1 MCTRL
6 SDRCGIANQPVR
18 VRQNCEA
25 HLMHESI
32 LAFNKRR
39 YLWVSLLISGLAIF
53 AYWINDPQEP
63 PNGGTPLGYT
73 LGTIAALMILWFTFF
88 GVRKRR
94 YSSTLGTVQGWLS
107 AHVYLGIAL
116 IIIVLLHTG
125 FQFGVNVHTLAFALM
140 VLVVA
145 SGLYGVII
153 YIKYPE
159 RISENRDG
167 ANRSELLGQ
176 LGDIDRR
183 SRRIAETLPQEFQE
197 LVASGISRTLLG
209 GSLWARLR
217 GQDQSQVVLKRGNDF
232 HIVANPGQEAALDW
246 LAEKQSRSNEPEA
259 GATIGELSALIRNK
273 RRLLKKLNEDMR
285 LQATI
290 EVWLYAHV
298 PLTAGLLVALVVHII
313 TVFMYW

>member
-1 MCTRL
+1 
-6 SDRCGIANQPVR
+6 
-18 VRQNCEA
+18 
-25 HLMHESI
+25 MHESI

-39 YLWVSLLISGLAIF
+39 YLWVSLLISTLAIV

-73 LGTIAALMILWFTFF
+73 LGTIGALMILWFTFL

-116 IIIVLLHTG
+116 VIIVLLHTG
-125 FQFGVNVHTLAFALM
+125 FQFGINVHTLALALM

-145 SGLYGVII
+145 SGLYGVLI
-153 YIKYPE
+153 YVRYPE
-159 RISENRDG
+159 RLSQNRDG
-167 ANRSELLGQ
+167 ANRSELYDQ

-183 SRRIAETLPQEFQE
+183 SRRIAETLPPEFQE
-197 LVASGISRTLLG
+197 LVSSGISRTLLG
-209 GSLWARLR
+209 GSVWARLR
-217 GQDQSQVVLKRGNDF
+217 GKDQSQVVLQRGNGSEV
-232 HIVANPGQEAALDW
+232 VANAGQEAALDW
-246 LAEKQSRSNEPEA
+246 LAERQSRSSDPEVA
-259 GATIGELSALIRNK
+259 ASIGELSALIRNK
-273 RRLLKKLNEDMR
+273 RRLLKKLTEDMR

-298 PLTAGLLVALVVHII
+298 PLTAGLLMALFVHIV

>member
-1 MCTRL
+1 
-6 SDRCGIANQPVR
+6 
-18 VRQNCEA
+18 
-25 HLMHESI
+25 MHESI

-39 YLWVSLLISGLAIF
+39 YLWVSLLISALAIV

-73 LGTIAALMILWFTFF
+73 LGTIGALMILWFTFL

-116 IIIVLLHTG
+116 VIIVLLHTG
-125 FQFGVNVHTLAFALM
+125 FQFGINVHTLALALM

-145 SGLYGVII
+145 SGLYGVFI
-153 YIKYPE
+153 YVRYPE
-159 RISENRDG
+159 RLSQNRDG
-167 ANRSELLGQ
+167 ANRSELYDQ

-183 SRRIAETLPQEFQE
+183 SRRIAETLPPEFQE
-197 LVASGISRTLLG
+197 LVSSGISRTLLG
-209 GSLWARLR
+209 GSVWARLR
-217 GQDQSQVVLKRGNDF
+217 GKDQSQVVLQRGNGSEV
-232 HIVANPGQEAALDW
+232 VANAGQEAALDW
-246 LAEKQSRSNEPEA
+246 LAERQSRSSDPEVA
-259 GATIGELSALIRNK
+259 ASIGELSALIRNK
-273 RRLLKKLNEDMR
+273 RRLLKKLTEDMR

-298 PLTAGLLVALVVHII
+298 PLTAGLLMALFVHIV

>member
-1 MCTRL
+1 
-6 SDRCGIANQPVR
+6 
-18 VRQNCEA
+18 
-25 HLMHESI
+25 MHESI

-39 YLWVSLLISGLAIF
+39 YLWLSLLISALAIA

-63 PNGGTPLGYT
+63 PNGGTTLGYT
-73 LGTIAALMILWFTFF
+73 LGTIAALMILWFSFL

-116 IIIVLLHTG
+116 IVIVLLHTG
-125 FQFGVNVHTLAFALM
+125 FQFGTNVHTLAFALM

-145 SGLYGVII
+145 SGLYGVVI
-153 YIKYPE
+153 YIRYPE
-159 RISENRDG
+159 RLSKNRDG
-167 ANRSELLGQ
+167 ANRSELYDQ

-183 SRRIAETLPQEFQE
+183 SKRIAETLPQEFQE
-197 LVASGISRTLLG
+197 LVTSGISRTLLG
-209 GSLWARLR
+209 GSVWARLR
-217 GQDQSQVVLKRGNDF
+217 GKDQSQVVLQRGGGTEV
-232 HIVANPGQEAALDW
+232 VANAGQEAALDW
-246 LAEKQSRSNEPEA
+246 LAEQQSRSDDPEVA
-259 GATIGELSALIRNK
+259 AAIGELSALIRNK
-273 RRLLKKLNEDMR
+273 RRLLKTLTEDMR

-298 PLTAGLLVALVVHII
+298 PLTAGLLMALGVHII

>member
-1 MCTRL
+1 
-6 SDRCGIANQPVR
+6 
-18 VRQNCEA
+18 
-25 HLMHESI
+25 MHESI

-39 YLWVSLLISGLAIF
+39 YLWVSLLISALAIA

-73 LGTIAALMILWFTFF
+73 LGTIGALMILWFAYF
-88 GVRKRR
+88 GMRKRR

-116 IIIVLLHTG
+116 IMIVLLHTG
-125 FQFGVNVHTLAFALM
+125 FQFGYNVHTLALALM

-153 YIKYPE
+153 YIRYPE
-159 RISENRDG
+159 RLSENRDG
-167 ANRSELLGQ
+167 ANRSELLDQ
-176 LGDIDRR
+176 LDDIDRR
-183 SRRIAETLPQEFQE
+183 SRRTAQGLPQEFQE

-209 GSLWARLR
+209 GSVWARLR
-217 GQDQSQVVLKRGNDF
+217 GQDQSQVVLKRGNGTDV
-232 HIVANPGQEAALDW
+232 VANPGQDAALDW
-246 LAEKQSRSNEPEA
+246 LAEQQARSNDAEA
-259 GATIGELSALIRNK
+259 AATIGELSALIRNK

-298 PLTAGLLVALVVHII
+298 PLTAALLVALLVHII

>member
-1 MCTRL
+1 
-6 SDRCGIANQPVR
+6 
-18 VRQNCEA
+18 
-25 HLMHESI
+25 MHESI

-39 YLWVSLLISGLAIF
+39 YLWVSLLISILAIA

-73 LGTIAALMILWFTFF
+73 LGTIAALMILWFTFL

-116 IIIVLLHTG
+116 IVIVLLHTG
-125 FQFGVNVHTLAFALM
+125 FQFGTNVHTLAFALM

-145 SGLYGVII
+145 SGLYGVFI
-153 YIKYPE
+153 YIRYPE
-159 RISENRDG
+159 RLSENRDG
-167 ANRSELLGQ
+167 ANRSELHDQ

-183 SRRIAETLPQEFQE
+183 SKRIAETLPEDFQE
-197 LVASGISRTLLG
+197 LVTSGISRTLLG
-209 GSLWARLR
+209 GSVWARLR
-217 GQDQSQVVLKRGNDF
+217 GKDQSQVVLQRGGGSEV
-232 HIVANPGQEAALDW
+232 VANAGQEAALDW
-246 LAEKQSRSNEPEA
+246 LAEQQSRSSDPEVA
-259 GATIGELSALIRNK
+259 AAIGELSALIRNK
-273 RRLLKKLNEDMR
+273 RRLLKRLTEDMR

-298 PLTAGLLVALVVHII
+298 PLTAGLLIALVVHII